1 MPGPLDLPPLPAHGS
16 RALLPPGHLPPGGD
30 LAVWRPSTSPVLTG
44 RRANARQAPPSWRS
58 RRSAAGRLQAATPG
72 LAQGLAPG
80 LVRPLALTLVLALFL
95 TAPALA
101 LESDQQQP
109 LSLESDAAEM
119 DEAKRLSVY
128 TGKVIVRQGS
138 LEIHADQV
146 TIHHAEDKR
155 PELIIATGQP
165 ATYQQRVEGEERPI
179 QAEALRMEYQA
190 TKDEITLIDQAVV
203 FQGTDTFRSDRIVYD
218 RLNARV
224 KAGASAQGKER
235 VRIQITPQTE
245 PGSRP

>member
-1 MPGPLDLPPLPAHGS
+1 MLGCLDRLPLSSFGP
-16 RALLPPGHLPPGGD
+16 RAPSPTGHRAPGGD
-30 LAVWRPSTSPVLTG
+30 SAAWRPIARSVPTGSPVPTG
-44 RRANARQAPPSWRS
+44 SQADFRQSLRS
-58 RRSAAGRLQAATPG
+58 RRNPRSHGRLFQDATLG
-72 LAQGLAPG
+72 LARALAVGLALGLG
-80 LVRPLALTLVLALFL
+80 LVPTG
-95 TAPALA
+95 PAQA

-128 TGKVIVRQGS
+128 TGKVIVRQGT
-138 LEIHADQV
+138 LEIRADQV

-165 ATYQQRVEGEERPI
+165 ATYQQQVEGEQRPI

-203 FQGTDTFRSDRIVYD
+203 FQGADTFRSDRIVYD

-224 KAGASAQGKER
+224 KAGTSAQGKER

-245 PGSRP
+245 PGTRP

>member
-1 MPGPLDLPPLPAHGS
+1 MKAF
-16 RALLPPGHLPPGGD
+16 AL
-30 LAVWRPSTSPVLTG
+30 SFT
-44 RRANARQAPPSWRS
+44 
-58 RRSAAGRLQAATPG
+58 
-72 LAQGLAPG
+72 
-80 LVRPLALTLVLALFL
+80 LTLVLAL
-95 TAPALA
+95 APTTPARA

-109 LSLESDAAEM
+109 LSLEADAAEM

-128 TGKVIVRQGS
+128 TGKVIVRQGT
-138 LEIHADQV
+138 LEIRADQV

-155 PELIIATGQP
+155 PELIIAPGQP
-165 ATYQQRVEGEERPI
+165 ATYQQQVEGEQRPI

-224 KAGASAQGKER
+224 KAGTSAQGKER
-235 VRIQITPQTE
+235 VRIHITPQNE
-245 PGSRP
+245 PKAQP

>member
-1 MPGPLDLPPLPAHGS
+1 MMPGCLDHPSLSPFGPM
-16 RALLPPGHLPPGGD
+16 ALTLITAGHLPPGRDPSG
-30 LAVWRPSTSPVLTG
+30 WRPTIPLVPSRWRQRSPGGV
-44 RRANARQAPPSWRS
+44 SWV
-58 RRSAAGRLQAATPG
+58 ATPG
-72 LAQGLAPG
+72 RTLPLTLLLA
-80 LVRPLALTLVLALFL
+80 LVLAL
-95 TAPALA
+95 APMTPARA

-109 LSLESDAAEM
+109 LSLEADAAEM

-128 TGKVIVRQGS
+128 TGKVIVRQGT
-138 LEIHADQV
+138 LEIRADQV

-165 ATYQQRVEGEERPI
+165 ATYQQQVEGEQRPI

-224 KAGASAQGKER
+224 KAGTSAQGKER
-235 VRIQITPQTE
+235 VRIHITPQNE
-245 PGSRP
+245 PKAQP

>member
-1 MPGPLDLPPLPAHGS
+1 M
-16 RALLPPGHLPPGGD
+16 ALTLITAGHLPPGRDPSG
-30 LAVWRPSTSPVLTG
+30 WRPTIPLVPSRWRQRSPGGV
-44 RRANARQAPPSWRS
+44 SWV
-58 RRSAAGRLQAATPG
+58 ATPG
-72 LAQGLAPG
+72 RTLPLTLLLA
-80 LVRPLALTLVLALFL
+80 LVLAL
-95 TAPALA
+95 APMTPARA

-109 LSLESDAAEM
+109 LSLEADAAEM

-128 TGKVIVRQGS
+128 TGKVIVRQGT
-138 LEIHADQV
+138 LEIRADQV

-165 ATYQQRVEGEERPI
+165 ATYQQQVEGEQRPI

-224 KAGASAQGKER
+224 KAGTSAQGKER
-235 VRIQITPQTE
+235 VRIHITPQNE
-245 PGSRP
+245 PKAQP

>member
-1 MPGPLDLPPLPAHGS
+1 MMPGCLDHPSVSPSGPT
-16 RALLPPGHLPPGGD
+16 ALMLITAGHLPPGSQAGSRRT
-30 LAVWRPSTSPVLTG
+30 LPSRRH
-44 RRANARQAPPSWRS
+44 RRA
-58 RRSAAGRLQAATPG
+58 PG
-72 LAQGLAPG
+72 G
-80 LVRPLALTLVLALFL
+80 VPLAMTHGRALGPTLALVLALVMTL
-95 TAPALA
+95 APTAPARA

-109 LSLESDAAEM
+109 LSLEADAAEM

-128 TGKVIVRQGS
+128 TGKVIVRQGT
-138 LEIHADQV
+138 LEIRADQV

-165 ATYQQRVEGEERPI
+165 ATYQQQVEGEQRPI

-224 KAGASAQGKER
+224 KAGTSARGKER
-235 VRIQITPQTE
+235 VKIHITPQNE
-245 PGSRP
+245 PKAQP

>member
-1 MPGPLDLPPLPAHGS
+1 M
-16 RALLPPGHLPPGGD
+16 R
-30 LAVWRPSTSPVLTG
+30 
-44 RRANARQAPPSWRS
+44 
-58 RRSAAGRLQAATPG
+58 AATPG
-72 LAQGLAPG
+72 LVPG
-80 LVRPLALTLVLALFL
+80 LVRPLALTLVLALSL

-128 TGKVIVRQGS
+128 TGKVIVRQGT

-146 TIHHAEDKR
+146 TIHHAVDKR

-224 KAGASAQGKER
+224 KAGTSAQGKER
-235 VRIQITPQTE
+235 VRIHITPQNE
-245 PGSRP
+245 PKAQP